1 MKKDDENKAISPLEK
16 EAQKMLDKLISDEWF
31 AGNIYKQ
38 FVMLV
43 APEDRNAIA
52 EPMLDVANDE
62 LDDHYR
68 SLVEFA
74 LQNGYSVPT
83 TYSEMKKCADKD
95 DVKLFENCKKGQD
108 ALFYINNGIEAE
120 KRAIETYEKYVDVDW
135 LNLIPELQ
143 LIVKNNF
150 YDEVEH
156 LKTFEFMNTS
166 IEAMRQFP
174 A

>member
-1 MKKDDENKAISPLEK
+1 
-16 EAQKMLDKLISDEWF
+16 MLDKLISDEWF

-43 APEDRNAIA
+43 SKEQRNAIK

-62 LDDHYR
+62 LNDHYE

-74 LQNGYSVPT
+74 LQNGYSIPT
-83 TYSEMKKCADKD
+83 TYNEMKKHADKP
-95 DVKLFENCKKGQD
+95 DVKLFEECKKNED
-108 ALFYINNGIEAE
+108 AIFYIKHGIESE
-120 KRAIETYEKYVDVDW
+120 KRAIETYEQYVDVDW
-135 LNLIPELQ
+135 LNLVPELQ

-150 YDEVEH
+150 YDEIEH
-156 LKTFEFMNTS
+156 LNTFEFMKTS
-166 IEAMRQFP
+166 IEAMQRFP